1 MTAPR
6 LARSAGVIGLATM
19 SSRLLGLVR
28 EQVLAYYFGASDAM
42 DAFRVAVR
50 VPNLLRDLFAEGAM
64 SSALVPTFT
73 ATLTHDGRP
82 RAWQLAHSVFTALT
96 LITGALV
103 LAGIVFAPALIRFMA
118 GDFADVPGKFELTVQ
133 LSRIALPFLTLVALA
148 AACMGMLNALGTF
161 FIPAL
166 SPAMFN
172 VASILL
178 VVALVPFTEAL
189 GLQPI
194 VIVAVGMLA
203 GGAGQVA
210 LQWPALRRAGYRYRP
225 MLDLH
230 DPALRRV
237 LLLMGPGTM
246 GLAATQL
253 NVFINTILATGEGT
267 GAVSYLDY
275 AFRLMYLPIGVFG
288 ISVATATT
296 PAVSKLIATG
306 ERHRV
311 GETITHAVGLTA
323 LLNIPATLGLIVL
336 AEPIIQLI
344 YEHGSFTA
352 SDTLA
357 TAAAL
362 RFYALGLM
370 GYAVARIIAPTFYA
384 MGMSRTPVIISMLSV
399 AVSVALN
406 LLLVQSLSYR
416 GLALGTSLA
425 ALFNASA
432 QVWML
437 RRALGTLETRAVID
451 TILRVLLASAAM
463 SVAAWGSH
471 GLLLRMLPGD
481 TVLLQA
487 VRLGAAMA
495 TGVAALAL
503 AAWALRV
510 AALREVAQLVAR
522 RIGGTR
528 RG

>member
-1 MTAPR
+1 MTATR
-6 LARSAGVIGLATM
+6 LARSASVVGLATM
-19 SSRLLGLVR
+19 SSRLVGLIR

-50 VPNLLRDLFAEGAM
+50 LPNLLRDLFAEGAM

-73 ATLTHDGRP
+73 ATLTRDGHP

-96 LITGALV
+96 LITGIVV
-103 LAGIVFAPALIRFMA
+103 LAGILFAPELIHIMA
-118 GDFADVPGKFELTVQ
+118 GDFAEVPGKFELTVR
-133 LSRIALPFLTLVALA
+133 LSRIALPFLTLAAVA
-148 AACMGMLNALGTF
+148 AACMGMLNALGIF

-178 VVALVPFTEAL
+178 VVTLVPFADAL
-189 GLQPI
+189 GLPPI
-194 VIVAVGMLA
+194 VIVAFGMLA
-203 GGAGQVA
+203 GGVGQVA

-225 MLDLH
+225 ALDLH

-275 AFRLMYLPIGVFG
+275 AFRLMYLPIGIFG

-296 PAVSKLIATG
+296 PVVSRLVATG
-306 ERHRV
+306 EHHRI
-311 GETITHAVGLTA
+311 GETITHAIGLTA

-336 AEPIIQLI
+336 AEPIIQVI
-344 YEHGSFTA
+344 FEHGSFTPG
-352 SDTLA
+352 DTVA

-399 AVSVALN
+399 VVSVIMN
-406 LLLVQSLSYR
+406 LLLVHWLSYR
-416 GLALGTSLA
+416 GLALSTSVA

-437 RRALGTLETRAVID
+437 RRAVGALETRALVD
-451 TILRVLLASAAM
+451 TVLRVLLASGAM
-463 SVAAWGSH
+463 SVAAWGGH
-471 GLLLRMLPGD
+471 RVMLTALPGD
-481 TVLLQA
+481 AIWLQA
-487 VRLGAAMA
+487 TRLGVAIAAA
-495 TGVAALAL
+495 VAVLVL
-503 AAWALRV
+503 AAWTLRV
-510 AALREVAQLVAR
+510 AALREGVALV
-522 RIGGTR
+522 TR
-528 RG
+528 RLGGGPRG